1 MSETPIISEAPE
13 STEVPVET
21 PAPAPTSWR
30 ESLPTDLR
38 NHPAIEQTKDVG
50 DLAKQWVNVQSLIGG
65 EKMPAPPAESEKWT
79 DDQWNMHYTRL
90 GRPESSDA
98 YEVNREGI
106 PEDMNW
112 NGDLETGML
121 AKMHEVGLSQR
132 QAGELFEAFKA
143 GQLAEYS
150 GLADRMEQAY
160 GNATC
165 ELQKDWG
172 TAYDSKIDLA
182 KRAFAAAAGGQ
193 SDSLRLLRLSDGTEL
208 GNHPDFIRMMAGLGE
223 KISEDGLTGEK
234 TPARFTMTPEEAT
247 REIASFRYEN
257 REAIQSANH
266 PEHQESVARLGQL
279 YAMAYPEE

>member
-1 MSETPIISEAPE
+1 MSEAVLTPDAPE
-13 STEVPVET
+13 TPTEVAVE
-21 PAPAPTSWR
+21 PSAPTSWR

-90 GRPESSDA
+90 GRPES
-98 YEVNREGI
+98 
-106 PEDMNW
+106 
-112 NGDLETGML
+112 
-121 AKMHEVGLSQR
+121 
-132 QAGELFEAFKA
+132 
-143 GQLAEYS
+143 
-150 GLADRMEQAY
+150 
-160 GNATC
+160 
-165 ELQKDWG
+165 
-172 TAYDSKIDLA
+172 

-234 TPARFTMTPEEAT
+234 TSARFTMTPEEAT